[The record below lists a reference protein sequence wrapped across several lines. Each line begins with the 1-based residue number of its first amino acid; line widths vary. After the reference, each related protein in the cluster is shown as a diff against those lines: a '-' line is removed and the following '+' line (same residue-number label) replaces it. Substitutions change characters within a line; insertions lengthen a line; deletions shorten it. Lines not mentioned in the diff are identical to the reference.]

1 MQRYYQIDDGEKEA
15 DLYLFGALS
24 SYGQWSD
31 DDPDRSAYNIVAEL
45 AAVKAPVINV
55 HINSAGGEVSQGLAI
70 YNTLKESGKQITTYC
85 DGFACSA
92 ASVVFMAGSRRV
104 MQAASLLM
112 IHNAW
117 TYVLGNAGELRKA
130 ADDVE
135 TVTQAS
141 VEAYKT
147 VATISEE
154 KIKELMDAETYIL
167 PKDALA
173 YGFATEI
180 ANAPDTDGPQESAM
194 PGIIARLTQPQTPAL
209 DTDALADRIA
219 QQIMAAQKP
228 APAPRDAWA
237 EFFGGKK

>member
-1 MQRYYQIDDGEKEA
+1 MPKFYQLDDGDAEA
-15 DLYLFGALS
+15 DLYLFGDLIQS
-24 SYGQWSD
+24 GRRSGSD
-31 DDPDRSAYNIVAEL
+31 PSRSAYNLVAEL
-45 AAVKAPVINV
+45 AAVKAPAINV
-55 HINSAGGEVSQGLAI
+55 HINSAGGQVSEGLAI

-104 MQAASLLM
+104 MQAASVLM

-117 TYVLGNAGELRKA
+117 TIALGNAAELRKT

-135 TVTQAS
+135 TVTKAS
-141 VEAYKT
+141 IEAYKT

-180 ANAPDTDGPQESAM
+180 ANAPDADGPQESAM
-194 PGIIARLTQPQTPAL
+194 PGIIARLTQPQTITFDA
-209 DTDALADRIA
+209 DALADCIA
-219 QQIMAAQKP
+219 QQIIATQKP

-237 EFFGGKK
+237 DFFGGKK

>member
-1 MQRYYQIDDGEKEA
+1 MQRYYQLDDGEKEA

-92 ASVVFMAGSRRV
+92 ASVVFMAGGRRV

-117 TYVLGNAGELRKA
+117 TYALGNAGELRKA

-135 TVTQAS
+135 IVTQAS

-147 VATISEE
+147 VATINQGADGRGNLHPAQGRTGVRIRDGNRERARSRRTAGVRHAGHHRPAHSAA
-154 KIKELMDAETYIL
+154 DA
-167 PKDALA
+167 
-173 YGFATEI
+173 
-180 ANAPDTDGPQESAM
+180 
-194 PGIIARLTQPQTPAL
+194 
-209 DTDALADRIA
+209 
-219 QQIMAAQKP
+219 
-228 APAPRDAWA
+228 RD
-237 EFFGGKK
+237 